1 MERPTVH
8 TAPAPNFDASGPAIG
23 FENAEEL
30 ARQLIRHLGV
40 AGATRTCVENHWD
53 GVLNLIKAQ
62 GNLQ

>member
-8 TAPAPNFDASGPAIG
+8 TTSAPGPNTSGPAIG

-40 AGATRTCVENHWD
+40 AGARRTCVENHWD